1 MSFLVANIPPIK
13 CFVRA
18 EFLYNQERRH
28 GELEPCFWISAKAI
42 KGQAFRIECMLT
54 DYGALYDKLPI
65 NAFVWKPVE
74 EYLPLDNLQIWDCL
88 GYDMAVIEKSNLRG
102 LKVKYYGKDREFHLG
117 NYLFTID
124 FASPD
129 HNRLDV
135 TFTEGSQE
143 HKSYNFIKL
152 DNGQFACQPNNR
164 CLWYDVSLVP
174 NELKTPDFKIPT
186 DTWSVENVSKWSTAG
201 DDSWFYQFKETDR
214 EIVVVNDKTNQKHDD
229 YGKSQKFKQQ

>member
-1 MSFLVANIPPIK
+1 MTFLVANVPPVK

-18 EFLYNQERRH
+18 EFLYNQERRQ
-28 GELEPCFWISAKAI
+28 GELEPCFWVTAKAI

-65 NAFVWKPVE
+65 SAFVWKPVA

-102 LKVKYYGKDREFHLG
+102 LKVKYYGKDRKFHLG

-124 FASPD
+124 FAAPD

-135 TFTEGSQE
+135 TFTEGVQE

-186 DTWSVENVSKWSTAG
+186 DVWSVENVSKWSMGG
-201 DDSWFYQFKETDR
+201 DTSWFYQFKETDR
-214 EIVVVNDKTNQKHDD
+214 GSGQ
-229 YGKSQKFKQQ
+229 